1 MELTLNTRKYLGFND
16 TWWMIIGIPLL
27 GFSIPLVFF
36 GERLD
41 DGLIGYLPKWGIA
54 TLHTAAFW
62 VSIRLIILSLRKM
75 YPSQK
80 EIGKRLLYTSVLV
93 LFAFFA
99 IERGLEFV
107 NSVCFPAGAHEIPS
121 EFEIRVASLM
131 IIALV
136 SSIYEGIYL
145 NARWK
150 ASLIEKELLKRENIE
165 SQLEGLRSQVN
176 PHFLFNSL
184 NTLAYIIPQDPD
196 RAVKFVQQLSKVY
209 RYILEIR
216 DKKLISVREELKF
229 LDSYIFLIKE
239 RFGENLQV
247 NISVSKSIYEENIL
261 PLSMQ
266 MLFEN
271 AIKHNIISSSKPLTI
286 EVFLQNEKICVRN
299 NLQKKKQSIPST
311 KVGLQN
317 IRNRYAFFT
326 DQRVEV
332 NEDEHTFSVGLP
344 LLHSPK
350 GAVLT

>member
-1 MELTLNTRKYLGFND
+1 MELTLDTKKYLGFND
-16 TWWMIIGIPLL
+16 TWWMILGIPILGFTIPLL
-27 GFSIPLVFF
+27 FF

-41 DGLIGYLPKWGIA
+41 NGLVGYLPKWGIA
-54 TLHTAAFW
+54 TIHTAAFW
-62 VSIRLIILSLRKM
+62 VSVRLIIVSMRRF
-75 YPSQK
+75 YPGQK
-80 EIGKRLLYTSVLV
+80 EIGKRLIYTGVLV

-99 IERGLEFV
+99 IERGLEVLNDF
-107 NSVCFPAGAHEIPS
+107 CFPEGAHEIPS
-121 EFEIRVASLM
+121 ELEIRVASLM

-136 SSIYEGIYL
+136 SSIYEGIFL
-145 NARWK
+145 NAQWK

-184 NTLAYIIPQDPD
+184 NTLAYIIPQDAD
-196 RAVKFVQQLSKVY
+196 RAVKFVQKLSKVY

-239 RFGENLQV
+239 RFGENLQIEIAV
-247 NISVSKSIYEENIL
+247 PQSVYEKNII

-271 AIKHNIISSSKPLTI
+271 AIKHNIISSSKPL
-286 EVFLQNEKICVRN
+286 KIQVVLRDGKIHVEN
-299 NLQKKKQSIPST
+299 NLQKKKQSMPST
-311 KVGLQN
+311 QVGLQN

-326 DQRVEV
+326 QKEVEV
-332 NEDEHTFSVGLP
+332 KVNEHTFSVGLP
-344 LLHSPK
+344 LIHSPE
-350 GAVLT
+350 GVMV

>member
-1 MELTLNTRKYLGFND
+1 MELILNTKKYLGFKD
-16 TWWMIIGIPLL
+16 TWWMIVGIPLL
-27 GFSIPLVFF
+27 GFFIPLMFF

-41 DGLIGYLPKWGIA
+41 EGLVGYLPKWGIA

-62 VSIRLIILSLRKM
+62 LSMRLIIVSMRKH
-75 YPSQK
+75 YPNQK
-80 EIGKRLLYTSVLV
+80 DVGKRLLYSSVLV
-93 LFAFFA
+93 LIAFFG
-99 IERGLEFV
+99 IENGLDIL
-107 NSVCFPAGAHEIPS
+107 NALCFPPGAHQIPS
-121 EFEIRVASLM
+121 KLEIRGASLT

-136 SSIYEGIYL
+136 ISIYEGIYL

-150 ASLIEKELLKRENIE
+150 ASIIEKELLKRENIE

-196 RAVKFVQQLSKVY
+196 RGVKFVQQLSRVY

-216 DKKLISVREELKF
+216 NKKLISVREELKF

-239 RFGENLQV
+239 RFGDNLQV
-247 NISVSKSIYEENIL
+247 EISIPKKVYEDLII

-271 AIKHNIISSSKPLTI
+271 AIKHNIISSRQPLTI
-286 EVFLQNEKICVRN
+286 EVFLEHGKIRVQN
-299 NLQKKKQSIPST
+299 NLQKKKQSMPST
-311 KVGLQN
+311 QVGLQN

-326 DQRVEV
+326 NQVVEV
-332 NEDEHTFSVGLP
+332 NADEHTFSVGLP
-344 LLHSPK
+344 LIPSPEK
-350 GAVLT
+350 VMIQ

>member
-1 MELTLNTRKYLGFND
+1 
-16 TWWMIIGIPLL
+16 
-27 GFSIPLVFF
+27 
-36 GERLD
+36 
-41 DGLIGYLPKWGIA
+41 
-54 TLHTAAFW
+54 
-62 VSIRLIILSLRKM
+62 
-75 YPSQK
+75 
-80 EIGKRLLYTSVLV
+80 
-93 LFAFFA
+93 
-99 IERGLEFV
+99 
-107 NSVCFPAGAHEIPS
+107 
-121 EFEIRVASLM
+121 M

-216 DKKLISVREELKF
+216 EKKLISLREELKF

-247 NISVSKSIYEENIL
+247 DISIPKSIYEENII

-286 EVFLQNEKICVRN
+286 EVFLQDGKIRVRN
-299 NLQKKKQSIPST
+299 NLQKKKQSMPST
-311 KVGLQN
+311 QVGLQN

-332 NEDEHTFSVGLP
+332 KEDDHTFSVGLP
-344 LLHSPK
+344 LIHSPE